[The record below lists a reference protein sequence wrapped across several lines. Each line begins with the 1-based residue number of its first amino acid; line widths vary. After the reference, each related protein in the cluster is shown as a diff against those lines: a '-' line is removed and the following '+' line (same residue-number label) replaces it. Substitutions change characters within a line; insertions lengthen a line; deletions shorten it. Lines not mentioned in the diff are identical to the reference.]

1 MTVVVTE
8 KPSVAR
14 DLADHLGARS
24 RKDGYIEGNG
34 YKITWAF
41 GHLVGLKKP
50 EEYDSHWKRW
60 TLETLPMLPK
70 KFELIEIGD
79 DGAKKQLNTVKNL
92 LHKAENIICATD
104 AGREGELIFRYILQ
118 WCELDNKPF
127 KRLWLN
133 SLTADAIET
142 AFKKLK
148 EGTEYENLYQAARC
162 RSEADWIV
170 GLNGTRNLT
179 IRYGKG
185 TLWSL
190 GRVQTPVLAMIT
202 ERDDEIR
209 YFNPEPFW
217 ELMTKYRETAFKYSG
232 KRFLKKEDADKFLS
246 SFDDSPLTIDD
257 IKVKKEKQQPP
268 QLFDL
273 TELQREMNKRYGTS
287 AADTLKGAQTL
298 YETKLITYPRT
309 DSQYITNDMK
319 KDISKALKGLTPL
332 KQKEMEMLNLNKL
345 NYTKR
350 IVNNAKVTDHHAI
363 IPTGQLPKQLPT
375 LQAQIFDTIHTRLI
389 ASFYPPCLKEAA
401 TVEASVPNKN
411 NKVTK
416 FNAKGTIILDQGWT
430 ALYAKKKNDDDKDSQ
445 ILPPFTKGENGPH
458 SPFLKEGKTKPPK
471 SYTENSLLGAM
482 ASAGKQVD
490 DPEQRELLKDKG
502 IGTPATRAAIIE
514 TLISRGY
521 LERKKKNLK
530 STDRGRYLIALIQD
544 PSLKS
549 AQLTGEWESK
559 LKAIETGNYQPDAF
573 IKDIEKFTCSIL
585 ETSDANQ
592 VEENFIGSCP
602 QCGQPIME
610 GKKGF
615 GCSAW
620 KNGCSYVLWKDQNGI
635 KLRKEQVQRL
645 LQKGVL
651 LSPIGKSIY
660 TLTKSGQL
668 HVLDS
673 KSVT

>member
-24 RKDGYIEGNG
+24 RKEGYIEGNG

-60 TLETLPMLPK
+60 TLDTLPMLPK

-79 DGAKKQLNTVKNL
+79 DGAKKQLNIVKKL
-92 LHKAENIICATD
+92 LDASQKIICATD
-104 AGREGELIFRYILQ
+104 AGREGELIFRYIMQ
-118 WCELDNKPF
+118 WCNLEEKPF
-127 KRLWLN
+127 QRLWLN
-133 SLTADAIET
+133 SLTPEAIKT
-142 AFKKLK
+142 AFEKLK
-148 EGTEYENLYQAARC
+148 DGTIYHNLYQAARC

-190 GRVQTPVLAMIT
+190 GRVQTPVLAMIC

-209 YFNPEPFW
+209 YFTPEPFW
-217 ELMTKYRETAFKYSG
+217 ELMTTYRDTAFKYSG
-232 KRFLKKEDADKFLS
+232 KRFLKKEDADQFLENLGNS
-246 SFDDSPLTIDD
+246 VLTIND

-273 TELQREMNKRYGTS
+273 TELQREMNKQYGTS
-287 AADTLKGAQTL
+287 AADTLKGAQAL
-298 YETKLITYPRT
+298 YESKLVTYPRT
-309 DSQYITNDMK
+309 DSQYITKDMK
-319 KDISKALKGLTPL
+319 KDITRALGGLTSL
-332 KQKEMEMLNLNKL
+332 KSKEMEKLDLKKL

-350 IVNNAKVTDHHAI
+350 IVNDAKVTDHHAI

-375 LQAQIFDTIHTRLI
+375 IQAQIFDTIHTRLI
-389 ASFYPPCLKEAA
+389 AAFYPPCLKEAA
-401 TVEASVPNKN
+401 TVEASTSDKN
-411 NKVTK
+411 NKEVK
-416 FNAKGTIILDQGWT
+416 FTAKGTVILDPGWT
-430 ALYAKKKNDDDKDSQ
+430 VLYAKKKEEDKEGQ
-445 ILPPFTKGENGPH
+445 ILPPFTKGENGAH
-458 SPFLKEGKTKPPK
+458 EPFLKEGKTNPPK

-482 ASAGKQVD
+482 AAAGKQVD

-559 LKAIETGNYQPDAF
+559 LKAIETGKYESDAF
-573 IKDIEKFTCSIL
+573 IKDIEAFTCSIL
-585 ETSDANQ
+585 KSSDANQ
-592 VEENFIGSCP
+592 VEENTLGSCP
-602 QCGQPIME
+602 QCGEPIVE

-620 KNGCSYVLWKDQNGI
+620 KKGCEYVLWKEQNGI
-635 KLRKEQVQRL
+635 QLRREQAQRL

-660 TLTKSGQL
+660 TMTKKGHVHILDTKNLT
-668 HVLDS
+668 
-673 KSVT
+673 